1 MQQTKFQSSVGTVKI
16 HSATMLRT
24 SGYGQYSIQID
35 AEYRGKRKLIKEHS
49 TGAHLFDYL
58 QSMDNEEYRVA
69 HLLGTYIAEKM
80 IEDWVAEIPDVDE
93 ETVSDEILQYFTNE
107 IYGVDRF
114 IANTGIDSEK
124 REQVLAI
131 MRDADKK
138 WRNADRNAQGE
149 TPEQSKAIDDLIE
162 ETAKKLAAL

>member
-69 HLLGTYIAEKM
+69 HLLGTYIAENM

-93 ETVSDEILQYFTNE
+93 EIVSDEIAKYFANELQD
-107 IYGVDRF
+107 IGRF
-114 IANTGIDSEK
+114 IASTGIDSEK
-124 REQVLAI
+124 RDQVVEI
-131 MRDADKK
+131 MRNANNKIDETLLNLNQSLAEMSDATD
-138 WRNADRNAQGE
+138 
-149 TPEQSKAIDDLIE
+149 AIIE
-162 ETAKKLAAL
+162 EAAKKLAAL